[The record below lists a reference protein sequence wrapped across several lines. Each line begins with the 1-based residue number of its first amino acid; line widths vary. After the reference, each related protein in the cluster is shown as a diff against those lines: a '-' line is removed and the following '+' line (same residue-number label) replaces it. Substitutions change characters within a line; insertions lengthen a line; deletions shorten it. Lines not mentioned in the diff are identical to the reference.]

1 MSGMSTGGNERNY
14 WVGFDLG
21 GTKMLAVAFDA
32 QMRPVGRKRKRT
44 EGHQGSQIGLERI
57 AQTIEDALHE
67 AGVAPDRL
75 AGIGVGCPGPLD
87 LDRGIMLDAPNLGW
101 RDVAIQDFLQTKFGC
116 PARIC
121 NDVDA
126 GVYGEYRFGSGR
138 GSRCLLGVFPG
149 TGVGGGCVYE
159 GKILRGRRGSVMEIG
174 HVRVAP
180 NGPMCGCGLRG
191 CLEAVA
197 SRMAI
202 AAAAAQAAYR
212 GQAPH
217 LLAEVGTDVANIRSG
232 ALASAI
238 AAGDE
243 AIEQIVRAATDAIGI
258 AVAGAIH
265 LLGPDTIVLGG
276 GMTEAMTGL
285 IVNGV
290 RESAIRNVM
299 PAFRDTFEVFPA
311 LLGDDAAV
319 MGAAAWVQASCAE
332 DAACNHAFREPTT
345 ATGTA

>member
-1 MSGMSTGGNERNY
+1 
-14 WVGFDLG
+14 
-21 GTKMLAVAFDA
+21 
-32 QMRPVGRKRKRT
+32 
-44 EGHQGSQIGLERI
+44 
-57 AQTIEDALHE
+57 
-67 AGVAPDRL
+67 
-75 AGIGVGCPGPLD
+75 
-87 LDRGIMLDAPNLGW
+87 
-101 RDVAIQDFLQTKFGC
+101 
-116 PARIC
+116 
-121 NDVDA
+121 
-126 GVYGEYRFGSGR
+126 
-138 GSRCLLGVFPG
+138 
-149 TGVGGGCVYE
+149 
-159 GKILRGRRGSVMEIG
+159 
-174 HVRVAP
+174 
-180 NGPMCGCGLRG
+180 
-191 CLEAVA
+191 
-197 SRMAI
+197 MAI

>member
-1 MSGMSTGGNERNY
+1 MSDDGPHRNY

-21 GTKMLAVAFDA
+21 GTKMLAVAFDGD
-32 QMRPVGRKRKRT
+32 MRPVGRKRRRT
-44 EGHQGSQIGLERI
+44 EGHQGAQIGLERI
-57 AQTIEDALHE
+57 AQTIADALEE
-67 AGVAPDRL
+67 AGVATDRL

-87 LDRGIMLDAPNLGW
+87 LDRGVIVEAPNLGW
-101 RDVAIQDFLQTKFGC
+101 RDVAIADFLSAKFGC
-116 PARIC
+116 PARIV

-126 GVYGEYRFGSGR
+126 GVYGEYRFGAAR
-138 GSRCLLGVFPG
+138 GSRCVIGVFPG

-174 HVRVAP
+174 HVRVVP
-180 NGPMCGCGLRG
+180 DGPRCGCGLQG

-197 SRMAI
+197 SRLAV

-217 LLAEVGTDVANIRSG
+217 LLANCGTDVANIRSG
-232 ALASAI
+232 ALAASV

-243 AIEQIVRAATDAIGI
+243 AVIQILRDATDAIGV
-258 AVAGAIH
+258 ALAGAIH

-276 GMTEAMTGL
+276 GMVEAMPG
-285 IVNGV
+285 IFVNGV
-290 RESAIRNVM
+290 TDAANRYVM

-311 LLGDDAAV
+311 ELGDDAAAI
-319 MGAAAWVQASCAE
+319 GAAAWTAATLGDGD
-332 DAACNHAFREPTT
+332 DAQREPAST
-345 ATGTA
+345 TGTA